1 MESLSSFYIV
11 LPTVEDYIVIP
22 SAEGHTAIPCTE
34 DCFIIHFFYLFMLL
48 NVISCKLCSEMSFI
62 YIHSLLNDLPYTFYL
77 RICVIQCIQRFALSY
92 FMICFVRIYIVRSII
107 EDIIVILSAE
117 DCIAIPSIVD

>member
-34 DCFIIHFFYLFMLL
+34 DCFIIHLFYLFMLL
-48 NVISCKLCSEMSFI
+48 NVISCKLYSEMSFI
-62 YIHSLLNDLPYTFYL
+62 YSLLNDLPYTFYL
-77 RICVIQCIQRFALSY
+77 RICVIQCIQRFAL
-92 FMICFVRIYIVRSII
+92 
-107 EDIIVILSAE
+107 
-117 DCIAIPSIVD
+117 

>member
-34 DCFIIHFFYLFMLL
+34 DCFIIHLFYLFMLL
-48 NVISCKLCSEMSFI
+48 NVISCKLYSEMSFI
-62 YIHSLLNDLPYTFYL
+62 YIYIYIYIVYLMMCLIRFTYGFALFNVFKDLPY
-77 RICVIQCIQRFALSY
+77 
-92 FMICFVRIYIVRSII
+92 
-107 EDIIVILSAE
+107 DIL
-117 DCIAIPSIVD
+117 